1 MRFRFR
7 SSKRDESVDAS
18 RLGSIE
24 KSIRS
29 ALADI
34 EAEKK
39 GLQRRLKEARDQAA
53 MLVGDEPFEY
63 RDREKAKEEKLSEI
77 GTQFDYRRR
86 APAGA
91 RYANSAPAA
100 GTSGIK
106 TDVIPMWPARSHQ
119 PPPSRAAQAMTI
131 SAKLG
136 ALQSETRPK
145 RNPKIETYTPIG
157 SAGHAGIAAS
167 SQLTFYPGHSLKAGQ
182 SAGSCSCYR
191 QGFLT

>member
-63 RDREKAKEEKLSEI
+63 RDREKAKEEKLSEAEDNLM
-77 GTQFDYRRR
+77 T
-86 APAGA
+86 
-91 RYANSAPAA
+91 AA
-100 GTSGIK
+100 GRLRELDTQ
-106 TDVIPMWPARSHQ
+106 TAHLQRVL
-119 PPPSRAAQAMTI
+119 QA
-131 SAKLG
+131 
-136 ALQSETRPK
+136 
-145 RNPKIETYTPIG
+145 
-157 SAGHAGIAAS
+157 
-167 SQLTFYPGHSLKAGQ
+167 LKQ
-182 SAGSCSCYR
+182 
-191 QGFLT
+191 T